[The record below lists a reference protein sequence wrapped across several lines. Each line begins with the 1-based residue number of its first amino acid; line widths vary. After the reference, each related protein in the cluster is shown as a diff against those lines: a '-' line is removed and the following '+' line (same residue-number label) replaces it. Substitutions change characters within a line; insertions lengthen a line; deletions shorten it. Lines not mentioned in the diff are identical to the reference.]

1 MAFAL
6 IIVSLYECMQI
17 RSPEEGEEGVSLY
30 DSWHK
35 RDNWTSVRD
44 APR

>member
-6 IIVSLYECMQI
+6 IIVSLYECKQI

-30 DSWHK
+30 DSWHE